1 MQKTQEISSVFVQKV
16 ICNFFLTMILYRR
29 SKTMT
34 ALYGPIIHL
43 IFQGGDIFYMAS
55 FYRKYKHGLL
65 IAIYSVIYV
74 VLFHLLEM
82 REVRG
87 YHVIYSELDN
97 LIPFCEYFIVPYLLW
112 FPYLLLSVLWFIF
125 FNPDKKEY
133 YRLTFNLILGM
144 TIFLVVSW
152 LYPNIQHLRPEILPR
167 ENIFAD
173 AVRALYAT
181 DTPTNI
187 LPSIHVFNSLAIH
200 MSLTNCAAMRNH
212 RGIRRGSLILTI
224 LIILSTM
231 FLKQHSVI
239 DVCLGSTMALF
250 GYLLFYPG
258 QARELSQ
265 RLAEMRRQ
273 SY

>member
-1 MQKTQEISSVFVQKV
+1 MKKGRICLISFV
-16 ICNFFLTMILYRR
+16 
-29 SKTMT
+29 
-34 ALYGPIIHL
+34 
-43 IFQGGDIFYMAS
+43 
-55 FYRKYKHGLL
+55 RKYRHGLWML
-65 IAIYSVIYV
+65 FYSLFYIVIFRYLENRYV
-74 VLFHLLEM
+74 PA
-82 REVRG
+82 
-87 YHVIYSELDN
+87 YHVVHTVFDDM
-97 LIPFCEYFIVPYLLW
+97 IPFCEVFIVPYMLW
-112 FPYLLLSVLWFIF
+112 FPYMVIAVLYFIF
-125 FNPDKKEY
+125 INKDKKEY
-133 YRLTFNLILGM
+133 WQLAGNMIMGM
-144 TIFLVVSW
+144 TVFLVVSY

-265 RLAEMRRQ
+265 RLAEIGRQ

>member
-1 MQKTQEISSVFVQKV
+1 M
-16 ICNFFLTMILYRR
+16 
-29 SKTMT
+29 
-34 ALYGPIIHL
+34 
-43 IFQGGDIFYMAS
+43 
-55 FYRKYKHGLL
+55 
-65 IAIYSVIYV
+65 
-74 VLFHLLEM
+74 
-82 REVRG
+82 
-87 YHVIYSELDN
+87 
-97 LIPFCEYFIVPYLLW
+97 LW
-112 FPYLLLSVLWFIF
+112 FPYMVIAVLYFIF
-125 FNPDKKEY
+125 INKDKKEY
-133 YRLTFNLILGM
+133 WQLAGNMIMGM
-144 TIFLVVSW
+144 TVFLVVSY

-200 MSLTNCAAMRNH
+200 MSLTNCAAMRDH

-265 RLAEMRRQ
+265 RLAEMGRQ